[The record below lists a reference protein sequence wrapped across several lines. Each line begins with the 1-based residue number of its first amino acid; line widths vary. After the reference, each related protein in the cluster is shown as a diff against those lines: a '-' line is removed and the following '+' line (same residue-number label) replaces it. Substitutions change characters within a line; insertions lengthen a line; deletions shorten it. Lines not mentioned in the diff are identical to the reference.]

1 MRILITNDDSITS
14 PILPGLIRWAKTKG
28 DVTVVVPKVEQSGK
42 SQAIEFYREVEIKE
56 VDLAPGLKA
65 WAMDSTPA
73 DCVRF
78 GVLGLHQT
86 YDLVLSGINR
96 GLNVGHDIVYS
107 GTVGAIY
114 EGSRLGIPGIALSS
128 APDDLPEALAQL
140 DGVWDWVMAQD
151 LLSHNMLYNI
161 NFPREAKG
169 IRVTR
174 QGGVFFSDG
183 FARREGDMY
192 IQVGAPVTE
201 YGQDLNMDI
210 DAIRNGYVS
219 VTPLAAE
226 RTDKEAFE
234 ALKHLE
240 A

>member
-1 MRILITNDDSITS
+1 MRILITNDDSISS

-42 SQAIEFYREVEIKE
+42 SQAIEFYHAVEVKE
-56 VDLAPGLKA
+56 VNLAPDLKV
-65 WAMDSTPA
+65 WAMNSTPA

-86 YDLVLSGINR
+86 YDLVLSGINK

-114 EGSRLGIPGIALSS
+114 EASRLGIHGIALSS
-128 APDDLPEALAQL
+128 APEDLEHALAQL
-140 DGVWDWVMAQD
+140 DGVWEWMTHHE
-151 LLSHNMLYNI
+151 LLSHNLLYNV
-161 NFPREAKG
+161 NFPRDAKG
-169 IRVTR
+169 IRITR

-183 FARREGDMY
+183 FQRQEGDMY

-226 RTDKEAFE
+226 RTDFVAFE
-234 ALKHLE
+234 KLKHLT
-240 A
+240 

>member
-1 MRILITNDDSITS
+1 MRILITNDDSISS

-42 SQAIEFYREVEIKE
+42 SQAIEFYHAVEVKE
-56 VDLAPGLKA
+56 VNLAPDLKV
-65 WAMDSTPA
+65 WAMNSTPA

-114 EGSRLGIPGIALSS
+114 EASRLGIHGIALSS
-128 APDDLPEALAQL
+128 APEDLEHTLAQL
-140 DGVWDWVMAQD
+140 DGVWEWMTHHE
-151 LLSHNMLYNI
+151 LLSHNLLYNV

-169 IRVTR
+169 IRITR

-183 FARREGDMY
+183 FQRQEGDMY

>member
-1 MRILITNDDSITS
+1 MRILITNDDSISS

-42 SQAIEFYREVEIKE
+42 SQAIEFYHAVEVKE
-56 VDLAPGLKA
+56 VNLASDLKV
-65 WAMDSTPA
+65 WAMNSTPA

-114 EGSRLGIPGIALSS
+114 EASRLGIHGVALSS
-128 APDDLPEALAQL
+128 APEDLEHALAQL
-140 DGVWDWVMAQD
+140 DGFWEWMTHHE
-151 LLSHNMLYNI
+151 LLSHNLLYNV

-169 IRVTR
+169 IRITR

-183 FARREGDMY
+183 FQRQEGDMY

>member
-1 MRILITNDDSITS
+1 MRILITNDDSIS
-14 PILPGLIRWAKTKG
+14 APILPGLIRWAKTKG

-42 SQAIEFYREVEIKE
+42 SQAIQFDRPVEVKEVELTP
-56 VDLAPGLKA
+56 DLRVYT
-65 WAMDSTPA
+65 MNSTPA

-78 GVLGLHQT
+78 GVLGLHKS

-96 GLNVGHDIVYS
+96 GYNVGHDIVYS

-114 EGSRLGIPGIALSS
+114 EASRLGIHGIALSS
-128 APDDLPEALAQL
+128 APENLDAALAQL
-140 DGVWDWVMAQD
+140 NGVFEWMMTQN
-151 LLSHNMLYNI
+151 LLSHNLLYNV

-169 IRVTR
+169 IRITR
-174 QGGVFFSDG
+174 QGGVFFADG
-183 FARREGDMY
+183 FQRQEGDMY

-226 RTDKEAFE
+226 RTDFVVFE
-234 ALKHLE
+234 KLKHLT
-240 A
+240 

>member
-1 MRILITNDDSITS
+1 MRILITNDDSISS

-42 SQAIEFYREVEIKE
+42 SQAIEFYHAVEVKE
-56 VDLAPGLKA
+56 VNLAPDLKV
-65 WAMDSTPA
+65 WAMNSTPA

-86 YDLVLSGINR
+86 YDLVLSGINK

-114 EGSRLGIPGIALSS
+114 EASRLGIHGIALSS
-128 APDDLPEALAQL
+128 APEDLEHALAQL
-140 DGVWDWVMAQD
+140 DGVWEWMTHHE
-151 LLSHNMLYNI
+151 LLSHNLLYNM

-169 IRVTR
+169 IRITR

-183 FARREGDMY
+183 FQRQEGDMY

>member
-1 MRILITNDDSITS
+1 
-14 PILPGLIRWAKTKG
+14 
-28 DVTVVVPKVEQSGK
+28 
-42 SQAIEFYREVEIKE
+42 
-56 VDLAPGLKA
+56 
-65 WAMDSTPA
+65 
-73 DCVRF
+73 
-78 GVLGLHQT
+78 
-86 YDLVLSGINR
+86 
-96 GLNVGHDIVYS
+96 
-107 GTVGAIY
+107 
-114 EGSRLGIPGIALSS
+114 
-128 APDDLPEALAQL
+128 
-140 DGVWDWVMAQD
+140 
-151 LLSHNMLYNI
+151 
-161 NFPREAKG
+161 
-169 IRVTR
+169 VTR

-201 YGQDLNMDI
+201 YGHDLNMDI

>member
-56 VDLAPGLKA
+56 VDLAPDLKV

-128 APDDLPEALAQL
+128 APDDLPQALAQL
-140 DGVWDWVMAQD
+140 DGVWDWAMAQD

-201 YGQDLNMDI
+201 YGHDLNMDI

-226 RTDKEAFE
+226 RTDFVVFE
-234 ALKHLE
+234 KLMHLKS
-240 A
+240 

>member
-14 PILPGLIRWAKTKG
+14 PILPELIRWAKTKG

-42 SQAIEFYREVEIKE
+42 SQAIEFYHAVEVKE
-56 VDLAPGLKA
+56 VHLTPDLTV
-65 WAMDSTPA
+65 WAMNSTPA

-86 YDLVLSGINR
+86 YDLVLSGINK

-114 EGSRLGIPGIALSS
+114 EASRLGIHGIALSS
-128 APDDLPEALAQL
+128 APEDLEHALAQL
-140 DGVWDWVMAQD
+140 DGVWEWMTHHE
-151 LLSHNMLYNI
+151 LLSHNLLYNV

-169 IRVTR
+169 IRITR

-183 FARREGDMY
+183 FQRQEGDMY

-226 RTDKEAFE
+226 RTDFVSFE
-234 ALKHLE
+234 KLKHLT
-240 A
+240 

>member
-1 MRILITNDDSITS
+1 MRILIVNDDSISS
-14 PILPGLIRWAKTKG
+14 PILPGLIRWAKQRG
-28 DVTVVVPKVEQSGK
+28 EVTVVVPKVEQSGK
-42 SQAIEFYREVEIKE
+42 SQAIEFYHAVEIKE
-56 VDLAPGLKA
+56 VDLAPDLKVY
-65 WAMDSTPA
+65 AMNSTPA

-78 GVLGLHQT
+78 GVLGLRKT

-96 GLNVGHDIVYS
+96 GYNVGHDIVYS

-114 EGSRLGIPGIALSS
+114 EASRLGIHGIALSA
-128 APDDLPEALAQL
+128 APEDLDHALAQL
-140 DGVWDWVMAQD
+140 DGVFEWIMAHD
-151 LLSHNMLYNI
+151 LLSHNLLYNV

-169 IRVTR
+169 IRITR

-183 FARREGDMY
+183 FQRQEGDMF

-201 YGQDLNMDI
+201 YGEDLNMDI

-226 RTDKEAFE
+226 RTDKEVFE
-234 ALKHLE
+234 ALKHLK

>member
-42 SQAIEFYREVEIKE
+42 SQAIEFYHAVEVKE
-56 VDLAPGLKA
+56 VHLTPDLKV
-65 WAMDSTPA
+65 WAMNSTPA

-86 YDLVLSGINR
+86 YDLVLSGINK

-114 EGSRLGIPGIALSS
+114 EASRLGIHGIALSS
-128 APDDLPEALAQL
+128 APEDLEHALAQL
-140 DGVWDWVMAQD
+140 DGVWEWMTHHE
-151 LLSHNMLYNI
+151 LLSHNLLYNV

-169 IRVTR
+169 IRITR

-183 FARREGDMY
+183 FQRQEGDMY

-226 RTDKEAFE
+226 RTDFVSFE
-234 ALKHLE
+234 KLKHLT
-240 A
+240 

>member
-1 MRILITNDDSITS
+1 MRILITNDDSISS

-42 SQAIEFYREVEIKE
+42 SQAIEFYHAVEVKE
-56 VDLAPGLKA
+56 VNLAPDLKV
-65 WAMDSTPA
+65 WAMNSTPA

-86 YDLVLSGINR
+86 YDLVLSGINK

-114 EGSRLGIPGIALSS
+114 EASRLGIHGIALSS
-128 APDDLPEALAQL
+128 APEDLEHALAQL
-140 DGVWDWVMAQD
+140 DRVWEWMTHHE
-151 LLSHNMLYNI
+151 LLSHNLLYNV

-183 FARREGDMY
+183 FQRQEGDMY

-226 RTDKEAFE
+226 RTNFVAFE
-234 ALKHLE
+234 KLKHLT
-240 A
+240 

>member
-1 MRILITNDDSITS
+1 MRILITNDDSISS

-28 DVTVVVPKVEQSGK
+28 DVIVVVPKVEQSGK
-42 SQAIEFYREVEIKE
+42 SQAIEFYHAVEVKE
-56 VDLAPGLKA
+56 VHLTPDLKV
-65 WAMDSTPA
+65 WAMNSTPA

-86 YDLVLSGINR
+86 YDLVLSGINK

-114 EGSRLGIPGIALSS
+114 EASRLGIHGIALSS
-128 APDDLPEALAQL
+128 APEDLEHALAQL
-140 DGVWDWVMAQD
+140 DEVWEWMTHHE
-151 LLSHNMLYNI
+151 LLSHNLLYNV

-169 IRVTR
+169 IRITR

-183 FARREGDMY
+183 FQRQEGDMY

-226 RTDKEAFE
+226 RTDFVSFE
-234 ALKHLE
+234 KLKHLT
-240 A
+240 

>member
-1 MRILITNDDSITS
+1 MRILITNDDSISS

-42 SQAIEFYREVEIKE
+42 SQAIEFYHAVEVKE
-56 VDLAPGLKA
+56 VNLAPDLKV
-65 WAMDSTPA
+65 WAMNSTPA

-86 YDLVLSGINR
+86 YDLVLSGINK

-114 EGSRLGIPGIALSS
+114 EASRLGIHGIALSS
-128 APDDLPEALAQL
+128 APEDLEHALAQL
-140 DGVWDWVMAQD
+140 DGVWEWMTHHE
-151 LLSHNMLYNI
+151 LLSHNLLYNV

-169 IRVTR
+169 IRITR
-174 QGGVFFSDG
+174 QGGVFFKDG
-183 FARREGDMY
+183 FSRRDGDMY

-219 VTPLAAE
+219 ITPLAAE
-226 RTDKEAFE
+226 RTDFVAFE
-234 ALKHLE
+234 KLKNLI
-240 A
+240 

>member
-42 SQAIEFYREVEIKE
+42 SQAIEFYHAVEVKE
-56 VDLAPGLKA
+56 VNLAPDLKV
-65 WAMDSTPA
+65 WAMNSTPA

-114 EGSRLGIPGIALSS
+114 EASRLGDS
-128 APDDLPEALAQL
+128 
-140 DGVWDWVMAQD
+140 
-151 LLSHNMLYNI
+151 
-161 NFPREAKG
+161 
-169 IRVTR
+169 
-174 QGGVFFSDG
+174 
-183 FARREGDMY
+183 
-192 IQVGAPVTE
+192 
-201 YGQDLNMDI
+201 
-210 DAIRNGYVS
+210 
-219 VTPLAAE
+219 
-226 RTDKEAFE
+226 
-234 ALKHLE
+234 
-240 A
+240 

>member
-42 SQAIEFYREVEIKE
+42 SQAIEFYHAVEVKE
-56 VDLAPGLKA
+56 VHLTPDLKV
-65 WAMDSTPA
+65 WAMNSTPA

-86 YDLVLSGINR
+86 YDLVLSGINK

-107 GTVGAIY
+107 GIVGAIY
-114 EGSRLGIPGIALSS
+114 EASRLGIHGIALSS
-128 APDDLPEALAQL
+128 APEDLEHALAQL
-140 DGVWDWVMAQD
+140 DGVWEWMTHHE
-151 LLSHNMLYNI
+151 LLSHNLLYNV

-169 IRVTR
+169 IRITR

-183 FARREGDMY
+183 FQRQEGDMY

-226 RTDKEAFE
+226 RTDFVAFE
-234 ALKHLE
+234 KLKHLT
-240 A
+240 

>member
-1 MRILITNDDSITS
+1 MRILITNDDSISS
-14 PILPGLIRWAKTKG
+14 PILPGLVRWAKTKG

-42 SQAIEFYREVEIKE
+42 SQAIEFYHAVEVKE
-56 VDLAPGLKA
+56 VNLAPDLKV
-65 WAMDSTPA
+65 WAMNSTPA

-86 YDLVLSGINR
+86 YDLVLSGINK

-114 EGSRLGIPGIALSS
+114 EASRLGIHGIALSS
-128 APDDLPEALAQL
+128 APEDLPEALTQL
-140 DGVWDWVMAQD
+140 DGVWEWMTHHE
-151 LLSHNMLYNI
+151 LLSHNLLYNV

-169 IRVTR
+169 IRITR

-183 FARREGDMY
+183 FQRQEGDMY
-192 IQVGAPVTE
+192 IQVGAPLTD

-226 RTDKEAFE
+226 RTNFVAFE
-234 ALKHLE
+234 KLKHLT
-240 A
+240 

>member
-1 MRILITNDDSITS
+1 MRILIVNDDSISS
-14 PILPGLIRWAKTKG
+14 PILPDLIRWAKQRG
-28 DVTVVVPKVEQSGK
+28 EVTVVVPKVEQSGK
-42 SQAIEFYREVEIKE
+42 SQAIEFYHAVEIKE
-56 VDLAPGLKA
+56 VELAPDLRVY
-65 WAMDSTPA
+65 AMNSTPA

-96 GLNVGHDIVYS
+96 GYNVGHDIVYS
-107 GTVGAIY
+107 GTVGAVY
-114 EGSRLGIPGIALSS
+114 EAARLGIHGIALSA
-128 APDDLPEALAQL
+128 APDDLHEALAQL
-140 DGVWDWVMAQD
+140 DDVFAWIIDKS
-151 LLSHNMLYNI
+151 LLSHNMIYNI

-169 IRVTR
+169 IRITR

-183 FARREGDMY
+183 FQRQEGDMF

-201 YGQDLNMDI
+201 YGDDLHMDI

-226 RTDKEAFE
+226 RTDWVAYEK
-234 ALKHLE
+234 LKNLT
-240 A
+240 

>member
-1 MRILITNDDSITS
+1 MRILIVNDDSIS
-14 PILPGLIRWAKTKG
+14 APILPGLIRWAKQRG
-28 DVTVVVPKVEQSGK
+28 EVTVVVPKVEQSGK
-42 SQAIEFYREVEIKE
+42 SQAIEFYHAVEIKE
-56 VDLAPGLKA
+56 VDLAPDLKVY
-65 WAMDSTPA
+65 AMNSTPA

-78 GVLGLHQT
+78 GVLGLHKT

-96 GLNVGHDIVYS
+96 GYNVGHDIVYS

-114 EGSRLGIPGIALSS
+114 EASRLGIHGIALSA
-128 APDDLPEALAQL
+128 APEDLDHALAQL
-140 DGVWDWVMAQD
+140 DGVFEWIMAHD
-151 LLSHNMLYNI
+151 LLSHNLLYNV

-169 IRVTR
+169 IRITR

-183 FARREGDMY
+183 FQRQEGDMF

-201 YGQDLNMDI
+201 YGEDLNMDI

-226 RTDKEAFE
+226 RTDKEVFE
-234 ALKHLE
+234 ALKHLK

>member
-14 PILPGLIRWAKTKG
+14 PILPGLIRWAKAKG

-56 VDLAPGLKA
+56 VDLAPDLKV

-174 QGGVFFSDG
+174 QGGVFFKDG
-183 FARREGDMY
+183 FTRREGDMY

-201 YGQDLNMDI
+201 YGQDLHMDI

>member
-14 PILPGLIRWAKTKG
+14 PILPELIRWAKTKG

-42 SQAIEFYREVEIKE
+42 SQAIEFYHAVEVKE
-56 VDLAPGLKA
+56 VHLTPDLKV
-65 WAMDSTPA
+65 WAMNSTPA

-86 YDLVLSGINR
+86 YDLVLSGINK

-114 EGSRLGIPGIALSS
+114 EASRLGIHGIALSS
-128 APDDLPEALAQL
+128 APEDLEHALAQL
-140 DGVWDWVMAQD
+140 DGVWEWMTHHE
-151 LLSHNMLYNI
+151 LLSHNLLYNV

-169 IRVTR
+169 IRITR

-183 FARREGDMY
+183 FQRQEGDMY

-226 RTDKEAFE
+226 RTDFVAFE
-234 ALKHLE
+234 KLKHLT
-240 A
+240 

>member
-56 VDLAPGLKA
+56 VDLAPDLKV

-226 RTDKEAFE
+226 RTDFVAFE
-234 ALKHLE
+234 KLKHLT
-240 A
+240 